1 MVNLIKLFSLFV
13 SFICLSLMSCKDAS
27 ASIPEDDTTKDD
39 GTEVMD
45 TMEYRALVYVD
56 EPSLNK
62 RYGGEE
68 KFMKDLKVM
77 FENTTKFWN
86 NSKNKFN
93 YYFRFVPYGLY
104 VYDYVEGQSDQAATD
119 KAKEP
124 LDNQYDFVVFF
135 NLASPDNVTS
145 CGGGDGHTT
154 VWLKRT
160 LETQEKDG
168 DIFHDG
174 VYPTKLGTYSNLG
187 HEYGH
192 YRGATDLYQ
201 YPISAKNNPINGEE
215 FHPGPCNMGTGEWE
229 WSDYASAMFNY
240 TAKWKRLPDG
250 FHGLKLIEGIEL
262 TVKKN
267 GNPVPGSTVKLYGCR
282 GGGGEKGLPS
292 GDNGPDVY
300 KEPFRTFTTDSEG
313 KVKISDVYHLY
324 QVKTDGSEIL
334 PDPLPWNYWFNF
346 LVEASYGNEKAYIWM
361 PDLEIQ
367 RQCMAENVTVYKA
380 DIILK

>member
-1 MVNLIKLFSLFV
+1 MVNSFKFSSLFLA
-13 SFICLSLMSCKDAS
+13 FISLCFISCKDAI
-27 ASIPEDDTTKDD
+27 ASIPEDDTKREDD
-39 GTEVMD
+39 TSVLD
-45 TMEYRALVYVD
+45 TMEYRALVYID

-86 NSKNKFN
+86 NSKNKFK

-104 VYDYVEGQSDQAATD
+104 VYDYVEGQPYTEASD
-119 KAKEP
+119 KAKGP
-124 LDNQYDFVVFF
+124 LDNKYDYVLFL
-135 NLASPDNVTS
+135 NLSSPDNNTS

-154 VWLKRT
+154 VWLTRT
-160 LETQEKDG
+160 LEAQEKDG

-174 VYPTKLGTYSNLG
+174 LYPTKLGTYSNLG

-201 YPISAKNNPINGEE
+201 YPIKAKNNPINGEE
-215 FHPGPCNMGTGEWE
+215 FHPGECNMGTGEWA
-229 WSDYASAMFNY
+229 WSDYCSAMFNY
-240 TAKWKRLPDG
+240 TAKWKRLPSG
-250 FHGLKLIEGIEL
+250 FHGLKLVEGIEL
-262 TVKKN
+262 SVKKD
-267 GNPVPGSTVKLYGCR
+267 GKPVKDAIVKLYGCR
-282 GGGGEKGLPS
+282 GSGGEKGLPS

-300 KEPFRTFTTDSEG
+300 KEPFRTFSTDSEG

-324 QVKTDGSEIL
+324 QVKTDGSETL

-367 RQCMAENVTVYKA
+367 RQCMADGVTTYKR
-380 DIILK
+380 DIIIK